1 MKLGEEQ
8 LDLDVIDRHI
18 LDLLQ
23 ENCRLP
29 LAKIGEQVGLSAPAV
44 TERVKKLEDSGVI
57 TGYHA
62 LVNARLVG
70 KDITAFIGVSIAHPK
85 AIDSFERAVEAL
97 DDVLECHHVTGGH
110 TLLLKVKTQN
120 TSSLEELISR
130 IRSID
135 GVAQTETMVVLSTHT
150 ERVQLALDGDPYPI
164 AKRGRRNGAAHDRAA
179 SAASDRAASAASD
192 RASSAAGERATLLKR
207 I

>member
-8 LDLDVIDRHI
+8 LDLDTIDRHI
-18 LDLLQ
+18 LGLLQ
-23 ENCRLP
+23 DNCRLP
-29 LAKIGEQVGLSAPAV
+29 LAKIGDHVGLSAPAV

-57 TGYHA
+57 IGYHA
-62 LVNARLVG
+62 VVDGRLVG

-85 AIDSFERAVEAL
+85 AIGAFESAVEAL
-97 DDVLECHHVTGGH
+97 DDVLECHHVTGEH

-150 ERVQLALDGDPYPI
+150 ERVQLALHPPEPAPASAG
-164 AKRGRRNGAAHDRAA
+164 KRTRRNGERAA
-179 SAASDRAASAASD
+179 QLRRA
-192 RASSAAGERATLLKR
+192 
-207 I
+207 

>member
-18 LDLLQ
+18 LGLLQ

-62 LVNARLVG
+62 VVNARLVG

-85 AIDSFERAVEAL
+85 AIDSFECAVEAL
-97 DDVLECHHVTGGH
+97 DDVLECHHVTGEH

-120 TSSLEELISR
+120 TSSLEALISR

-150 ERVQLALDGDPYPI
+150 ERVQLALDDDPPPI
-164 AKRGRRNGAAHDRAA
+164 AKRGRRNGGTHDRA
-179 SAASDRAASAASD
+179 SSAASD
-192 RASSAAGERATLLKR
+192 RASSAASERAALLKR
-207 I
+207 V